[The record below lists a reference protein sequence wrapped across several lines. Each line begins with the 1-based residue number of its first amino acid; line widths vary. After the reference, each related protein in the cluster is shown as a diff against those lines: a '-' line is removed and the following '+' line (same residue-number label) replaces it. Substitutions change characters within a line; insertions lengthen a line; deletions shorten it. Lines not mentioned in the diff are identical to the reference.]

1 MKQNDKNH
9 NESNQKIYSEDET
22 KLVLHGL
29 RQYYVKLNEYE
40 KNANLIDLL
49 NKIKFNQMIIFV
61 ESARHCKALS
71 KLLTEQ
77 NISPV
82 V

>member
-1 MKQNDKNH
+1 MKQNEKNY

-22 KLVLHGL
+22 KLILHGL

-40 KNANLIDLL
+40 KNAKLSDLI

-61 ESARHCKALS
+61 E
-71 KLLTEQ
+71 
-77 NISPV
+77 
-82 V
+82 